1 MQFRH
6 ADGSVVQLAYCTNV
20 HPAESL
26 GEVMA
31 QLDRFCLPVR
41 ESLGWSRLGLGL
53 WLGRPVASALLADPV
68 ALRRLR
74 AELDAR
80 GLAVVT
86 LNGFPYEA
94 FSAPVVKRKVYRPDW
109 SETARLDYTCDIAR
123 VLTAL
128 MPEDL
133 PRGSVSTL
141 PLGWR
146 TPWFTDR
153 QESAQANLDQLARDL
168 AKLQDETGRTVR
180 VGLEPE
186 PGCVVETAA
195 DVVAALPGLDGEWLG
210 LCVDACHVAVSFDD
224 VAGVLAAAATA
235 GLPVVKTQASTAL
248 HVPDPQDLEARRL
261 LEAFVEPRF
270 LHQARESAGGRLQAR
285 DDLDAALAGSK
296 PLPGRSAWRVHFH
309 LPLHADPPAP
319 LRSTRPELEATLR
332 ALVGG
337 PSALTDVVEVETYTW
352 DVIPADQRRPGDAG
366 LVEGLAAEL
375 TWAREQLLSL
385 GLQEIA

>member
-1 MQFRH
+1 MRFRH
-6 ADGSVVQLAYCTNV
+6 PDGSDVQLAYCTNV

-26 GEVMA
+26 DEVLS

-41 ESLGWSRLGLGL
+41 ETLGWSRLGLGL
-53 WLGRPVASALLADPV
+53 WLARPVATALLADPA
-68 ALRRLR
+68 ALRRLGV
-74 AELDAR
+74 ELEAR

-109 SETARLDYTCDIAR
+109 SEGARLQYTSDIAR
-123 VLTAL
+123 LLTAL

-146 TPWFTDR
+146 SPWYNDR
-153 QESAQANLDQLARDL
+153 QEAAQANLDMLARDL
-168 AKLQDETGRTVR
+168 AKLQHETGRTVR

-195 DVVAALPGLDGEWLG
+195 DVSRTLSQLDGEWLG

-224 VAGVLAAAATA
+224 IEDVLSAADEAS
-235 GLPVVKTQASTAL
+235 LPIVKAQASTAL
-248 HVPDPQDLEARRL
+248 HVPRPRDPETRRL
-261 LEAFVEPRF
+261 LESFAEPRF
-270 LHQARESAGGRLQAR
+270 LHQSRELAGGRLQAR
-285 DDLDAALAGSK
+285 DDLDAALEGPR
-296 PLPGRSAWRVHFH
+296 PLLGRSPWRVHFH
-309 LPLHADPPAP
+309 LPLHAEPPAP
-319 LRSTRPELEATLR
+319 LESTRPQLEATLR

-337 PSALTDVVEVETYTW
+337 PRALTDVIEVETYTW
-352 DVIPADQRRPGDAG
+352 DVIPAAHRRPGDAG

-375 TWAREQLLSL
+375 SWAHGRLTSL
-385 GLQEIA
+385 GLQELA